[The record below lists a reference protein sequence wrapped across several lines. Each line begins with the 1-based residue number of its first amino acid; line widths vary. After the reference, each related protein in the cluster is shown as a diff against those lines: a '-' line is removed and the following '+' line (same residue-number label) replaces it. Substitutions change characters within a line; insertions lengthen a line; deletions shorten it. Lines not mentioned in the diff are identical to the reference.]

1 MAQNYNLWQQLI
13 KDAVTYSPGSQAM
26 RDTIQ
31 NLTNVLLANKV
42 KRVEAPSFT
51 TQQLAAM
58 GNSGNFANQ
67 PSVKNFQEKLAN
79 SNNAYQQ
86 LQSQLVNPMANV
98 NFNRTF
104 NVSPEE
110 QARQSGAQLYGIT
123 QDNQRGTFISPTALR
138 NYIGGASMALS
149 PIAMGGLAGV
159 GGNAGIFARL
169 LAGTVGGAGE
179 GFGMSTPNN
188 ALQSTLAG
196 AVGGL
201 AGTFAGELVSNPALR
216 KNIAQGIKKANSGK
230 YKAMLDLGDNSS
242 EVLYHQSQSKE
253 PFKEFLQK
261 GDPGY
266 KKAGYS
272 QAGEGIYFSPD
283 KNLVQS
289 KYGQSGG
296 QLIEARINSKKKLD
310 LGNYDAMYFDGRKVN
325 YGDIVNENFKRE
337 IQGINKLPE
346 PDILLT
352 NISKKAKSW
361 LVKNGYDTVEGMKG
375 EMWSAPETVVLD
387 KSIIKILPQVEKVSS
402 NIIKLANAED
412 IPNTYS
418 NMLKKISQNSNGR
431 QANFARVMDEALS
444 EGNRGERF
452 ISTENLPETPKVS
465 MGLGGK
471 KTYSKQAML
480 AKRSKTAKRIPITSW
495 NENILKSLKN
505 KR

>member
-1 MAQNYNLWQQLI
+1 MAENYNLWQQLI
-13 KDAVTYSPGSQAM
+13 KDAVAYSPGSQAM

-31 NLTNVLLANKV
+31 NLTNVLLANKI

-86 LQSQLVNPMANV
+86 LQSQLVNPMANA

-188 ALQSTLAG
+188 ALQGTLAG
-196 AVGGL
+196 AGGGL
-201 AGTFAGELVSNPALR
+201 VGTFAGELVSNPALR
-216 KNIAQGIKKANSGK
+216 KNIAQGIKKANTGSYSGEFNLGDSDRIYDLSNSYDRQYLTQSFGEDGLKQILKTGK
-230 YKAMLDLGDNSS
+230 YKGRDAI
-242 EVLYHQSQSKE
+242 EVLNK
-253 PFKEFLQK
+253 K
-261 GDPGY
+261 GISIKGNLSGLEILDTLNPTGTVFTNY
-266 KKAGYS
+266 TPEKRMTAKLGKNITTLDRTM
-272 QAGEGIYFSPD
+272 GKSPD
-283 KNLVQS
+283 TTITIYRGAPSSQK
-289 KYGQSGG
+289 K
-296 QLIEARINSKKKLD
+296 INPGDFITTSYDIAKSYTGD
-310 LGNYDAMYFDGRKVN
+310 GNVLQQKV
-325 YGDIVNENFKRE
+325 RMS
-337 IQGINKLPE
+337 
-346 PDILLT
+346 DILDDITDPLGEEY
-352 NISKKAKSW
+352 IYRPKK
-361 LVKNGYDTVEGMKG
+361 
-375 EMWSAPETVVLD
+375 ET
-387 KSIIKILPQVEKVSS
+387 
-402 NIIKLANAED
+402 A
-412 IPNTYS
+412 
-418 NMLKKISQNSNGR
+418 G
-431 QANFARVMDEALS
+431 FARLVDEALQ
-444 EGNRGERF
+444 EGERGEKYIR
-452 ISTENLPETPKVS
+452 IGDTELPTKTPKLKEGVS
-465 MGLGGK
+465 
-471 KTYSKQAML
+471 YSKQAML
-480 AKRSKTAKRIPITSW
+480 AKRAKPEKLRRFKITSDDEGLRESLR
-495 NENILKSLKN
+495 NTYSSMLK